1 MLSWF
6 LALALALPLCFL
18 SAAYLWFSQ
27 RRKTEA
33 ANGVRALAGM
43 RWLDFSHIVR
53 RAMRE
58 QRGMQDLPVSPEDD
72 RGPSTDFVM
81 LRNGERWL
89 LSCKHGQAYRPG
101 SAAVNELGAALR
113 LAGARGGI
121 LITEGEVKRDGLLAA
136 EKQSIEVL
144 DARHLWTFLKPYVP
158 AQIEAD
164 VTGVARR
171 DALRRIGISALASL
185 TLGLL
190 VGMGYL
196 TSTVG
201 TADSDV
207 KTATAVI
214 PARSPV
220 LATAAEPAPG
230 AAVVADPIPAAAQ
243 PEVVQ
248 DLDEATLREYQQAV
262 SRALAL
268 TPGVT
273 SGIWITQQTLA
284 VDRTGDDA
292 ATWAQ
297 ICKEVQ
303 RFPALRTV
311 RIQLNPRP
319 GSNEQVRWRQCSTV

>member
-6 LALALALPLCFL
+6 LALALALPLWLL

-33 ANGVRALAGM
+33 SLGVKALAGM
-43 RWLDFSHIVR
+43 RWRDFSHIVR
-53 RAMRE
+53 RAMHE
-58 QRGMQDLPVSPEDD
+58 QRGMQDLPTSAEDD
-72 RGPSTDFVM
+72 RGPTTDFVM
-81 LRNGERWL
+81 LRDGERWL

-121 LITEGEVKRDGLLAA
+121 LITEGEVKRDGLLTA

-144 DARHLWTFLKPYVP
+144 DARHLWPFLKPYVP
-158 AQIEAD
+158 ADIETE
-164 VTGVARR
+164 VTGIAHRE
-171 DALRRIGISALASL
+171 AIRRIGIAALASL

-190 VGMGYL
+190 VGLGYL
-196 TSTVG
+196 TSTVANSTSG
-201 TADSDV
+201 VTAG
-207 KTATAVI
+207 
-214 PARSPV
+214 SPESSTTPV
-220 LATAAEPAPG
+220 EVSAEVAAATAAPATEAPTSQ
-230 AAVVADPIPAAAQ
+230 VVEDP
-243 PEVVQ
+243 
-248 DLDEATLREYQQAV
+248 DDATLRQYQQAV
-262 SRALAL
+262 SKALAA

-273 SGIWITQQTLA
+273 SGIWITRLTLS

-292 ATWAQ
+292 ATWAL

-303 RFPALRTV
+303 RYPALRTV

-319 GSNEQVRWRQCSTV
+319 GINEQVRWRQCSTV